1 MSEER
6 TPDRPSLEDERRGR
20 RTIAITIL
28 IIALVAVGYVAVL
41 YLGGNLI
48 PDAPFAQAI
57 LRARERFEEIISFEP
72 PRSLPPALADQERGA
87 IRLTPS
93 PVVALNPTPVLSP
106 VFRPPAPDAPSLA
119 TFTIDYEN
127 TTGVRLTGVTITND
141 IPAGAN
147 YRTGSASPE
156 AQFDGRRLLWNLG
169 TLEVGE
175 TGSVRFQVVTSRRG
189 RLINRA
195 VMSSNEAPDAVIENS
210 VNVS

>member
-1 MSEER
+1 MSDEQR
-6 TPDRPSLEDERRGR
+6 SDQHSAEDERRGR
-20 RTIAITIL
+20 RTLAITIL

-72 PRSLPPALADQERGA
+72 PRSIPPALAQADAGA
-87 IRLTPS
+87 IRVSPS
-93 PVVALNPTPVLSP
+93 PVIAVRPTPSP

-141 IPAGAN
+141 IPAGAG

-169 TLEVGE
+169 TLEVGQS
-175 TGSVRFQVVTSRRG
+175 GSVRFQVVTSRKG
-189 RLINRA
+189 RLVNRA
-195 VMSSNEAPDAVIENS
+195 VMRSNEAPDAVIENS